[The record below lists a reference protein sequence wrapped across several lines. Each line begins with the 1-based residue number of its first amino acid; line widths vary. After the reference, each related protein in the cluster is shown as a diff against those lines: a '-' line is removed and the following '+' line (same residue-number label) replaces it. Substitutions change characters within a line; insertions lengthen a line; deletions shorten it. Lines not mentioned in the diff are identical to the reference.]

1 MDVAIDELTYDLD
14 ETKKNTLI
22 QSLTYFGHQVSQNLF
37 ALYYEAKVNDCLD
50 INSNNFSHVLLPKP
64 KTDDEHQIIQHLSD
78 KLVELGVKPVLYV
91 RNDIIQ
97 LEQDDNV
104 KEHLK
109 NMEINHVELI

>member
-1 MDVAIDELTYDLD
+1 M
-14 ETKKNTLI
+14 
-22 QSLTYFGHQVSQNLF
+22 
-37 ALYYEAKVNDCLD
+37 
-50 INSNNFSHVLLPKP
+50 LLPKP

-109 NMEINHVELI
+109 NMEINHVVTNLIDNHEIKNYQMIFQIIKSFRLG